1 MESAPFLCFV
11 AADENRRV
19 SVPQAPFLKKTLNT
33 IGMKKSN
40 RIYEAPELYA
50 AAALTE
56 RGFAESGDDG
66 YNSYGLQDL
75 CGTHVSDQS
84 DEWNL

>member
-1 MESAPFLCFV
+1 
-11 AADENRRV
+11 
-19 SVPQAPFLKKTLNT
+19 
-33 IGMKKSN
+33 MKKSN